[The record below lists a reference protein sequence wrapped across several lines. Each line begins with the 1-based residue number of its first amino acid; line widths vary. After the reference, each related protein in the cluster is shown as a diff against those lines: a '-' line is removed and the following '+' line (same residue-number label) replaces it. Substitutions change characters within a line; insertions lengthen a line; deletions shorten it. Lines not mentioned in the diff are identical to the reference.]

1 MSGPDN
7 DKREAPVPEQEAL
20 ERERYELLQRLEDL
34 LEMPMVVLAFAWL
47 ALLIGELIWGESPT
61 FEAIGAIIWVVFILD
76 FALKFI
82 LAPHKL
88 EYLKTNWLTAISLL
102 VPALRIFRIF
112 RVVRL
117 LRLARVGRGLRLFR
131 VISSLNRS
139 MRALG
144 ATLRR
149 RGFGF
154 VAILTLLVVF
164 AGAAGM
170 YAFEN
175 GVPGGL
181 NSYGEALWWTSM
193 IMTTLGSQYWPQTLE
208 GRVLCVILALYAF
221 AIFGYVTAT
230 LASFFLGRDA
240 EESEGELAGSREI
253 AALREELRALREE
266 MRAFPGRPME
276 GEP

>member
-47 ALLIGELIWGESPT
+47 ALLIGDLIWGESPT

-102 VPALRIFRIF
+102 VPALRIF

-253 AALREELRALREE
+253 AALREELSALREE